1 MLQRIVL
8 RPIRRALALMFLAA
22 LGGCTTESPFAEFA
36 DITFRHLPS
45 INLRVVDI
53 QIDSKVKRN
62 VLEPHVGHKF
72 PVPPVKALARWAED
86 RLQAAGSKGTARF
99 TILEADAIEEHFKID
114 DGIRA
119 TFTKEQSE
127 NYLVTV
133 SASLEVF
140 DENGI
145 RRAFIKA
152 KSERSQ
158 TVAEDITLNGRRK
171 VWFAITERL
180 MAEFN
185 AEMERNIQRYM
196 TEFAL

>member
-1 MLQRIVL
+1 MAVL
-8 RPIRRALALMFLAA
+8 LGA
-22 LGGCTTESPFAEFA
+22 GGCATESPFVEFP
-36 DITFRHLPS
+36 DITFRHMPV

-53 QIDSKVKRN
+53 QIDNKVPRN
-62 VLEPHVGHKF
+62 VLAPHVGHKF
-72 PVPPVKALARWAED
+72 PVPPVKALRRWGED

-99 TILEADAIEEHFKID
+99 TILEADAIETPLAID
-114 DGIRA
+114 QGVRA

-127 NYLVTV
+127 RYVVTV
-133 SASLEVF
+133 SASLEIF

-145 RRAFIKA
+145 RRAFVKA
-152 KSERSQ
+152 KTERRR
-158 TVAEDITLNGRRK
+158 TVAEDITLTERRK
-171 VWFAITERL
+171 VWFEITEKL

>member
-1 MLQRIVL
+1 MPKNTAL
-8 RPIRRALALMFLAA
+8 RPIRQALAMMILLT
-22 LGGCTTESPFAEFA
+22 LGGCATESPFAEFA
-36 DITFRHLPS
+36 DITFRHMPT

-53 QIDSKVKRN
+53 QIENKVARN
-62 VLEPHVGHKF
+62 VLAPHVGHKF
-72 PVPPVKALARWAED
+72 PVTPGDALRRWGED
-86 RLQAAGSKGTARF
+86 RLRPAGSKGTARF
-99 TILEADAIEEHFKID
+99 TILEADAIEERFKID

-133 SASLEVF
+133 SASLEVL

-152 KSERSQ
+152 KAEPRQ
-158 TVAEDITLNGRRK
+158 TVAEDITLTGRRK
-171 VWFAITERL
+171 IWFAITERL